1 MAISQAEAQPSGFL
15 DEEIAEFRSNRDL
28 IKEHLDTTQRL
39 LTESFSKALSPEFSA
54 KLQESLKFE
63 PVRQKVNQLYRGNQ
77 TGSSDSSKPCI
88 IIVGQTKSGKSSFIN
103 ELLGGTFVAQSQ
115 SPCTARVTRL
125 TYSDRIYVLVRSKTG
140 EQIGDVQYLEKPTIE
155 EDLVKLKDEDREND
169 ELISSTVEAGIKCEF
184 LRHGI
189 DIIDSPGLN
198 ENSSLDSLTLGA
210 IDSFLPIIIY
220 VIDSNSGITVAVQKD
235 LTTIK
240 KTVLGAEVFYLV
252 TKMDVSKDT
261 EQEANRPAQEIEEE
275 KAERV
280 FSKLQRL
287 GYISP
292 NETKEKCNK
301 FLCVSCWEVRRFRRK
316 KELMIKKN
324 KLDPEALKEM
334 ENSKWV
340 RRFEEVKTRILKF
353 AQDQFRNLIV
363 SSGGG
368 LRRIQS
374 EILTLFMDKAT
385 NIKESNLRKKKALY
399 QIKSLEQEIH
409 QQSKSI
415 VEKNRDELL
424 RQAGLFFAERK
435 PLILDEVRALKYSE
449 SVISADMSQKDIEK
463 KCVDEIHALINDRI
477 IASFCDFLKDGAL
490 RLCLQEFDDLKQ
502 KVAEYEKDV
511 EQTPAY
517 QVLKKTLLE
526 GYSLSSKDFLLG
538 PLNVII
544 FRIKHFVRQMVR
556 NPGLVLSISTPI
568 QDQKWKEY
576 QAEKYLGTISKEN
589 LVECLITSLKEWFEK
604 QHREFLDNIAS
615 SEQLVE
621 SCMKLT
627 EKERSEIK
635 TLYPRV
641 ARLHMLTM
649 DVISKYKYR
658 GFRIDTE
665 GNLGSGAQGEVFRV
679 LNESGEPALAAK
691 RIVSDEPSLDDIAT
705 EVYHSS
711 VLEHDNLVHVVG
723 VRLHKSK
730 PDEKRWTV
738 EIYMELMCCDAWNLM
753 QRHRLPVRQ
762 RLKIGL
768 ELAKA
773 LQFLHS
779 SELIHRDVKLAN
791 VLVSEDLRQVKLSDF
806 GLVKSTGFVNRTLVG
821 TPIYLAPELVRGESY
836 HTSADVFSLG
846 IALWY
851 LFEGTG
857 KRHPEYVEIMPSVG
871 AILLAGALDCRPTRL
886 PNMSDQLWDLMES
899 CWSGTPDSRPTAKA
913 AVESLQKIVDSLES

>member
-1 MAISQAEAQPSGFL
+1 MAIPQAEAQPIGFL

-54 KLQESLKFE
+54 KLKESLKFE

-155 EDLVKLKDEDREND
+155 EDLVKLKDKDRENK

-220 VIDSNSGITVAVQKD
+220 VIDSNTGITVAVQND
-235 LTTIK
+235 LTRIK
-240 KTVLGAEVFYLV
+240 QTVLGAEVFYLV

-261 EQEANRPAQEIEEE
+261 EQEANQTAQEIEEE

-280 FSKLQRL
+280 FSKLQSL
-287 GYISP
+287 KCISP
-292 NETKEKCNK
+292 NETKEKCSK
-301 FLCVSCWEVRRFRRK
+301 FLCVSCWKVRGFRRK

-385 NIKESNLRKKKALY
+385 NIKE
-399 QIKSLEQEIH
+399 
-409 QQSKSI
+409 
-415 VEKNRDELL
+415 
-424 RQAGLFFAERK
+424 
-435 PLILDEVRALKYSE
+435 
-449 SVISADMSQKDIEK
+449 
-463 KCVDEIHALINDRI
+463 I
-477 IASFCDFLKDGAL
+477 IASFCDFLKGGAL

-526 GYSLSSKDFLLG
+526 GYSLSSKDFL
-538 PLNVII
+538 
-544 FRIKHFVRQMVR
+544 
-556 NPGLVLSISTPI
+556 
-568 QDQKWKEY
+568 
-576 QAEKYLGTISKEN
+576 LGTISKEN

-711 VLEHDNLVHVVG
+711 VLEHENLVHVVG

-730 PDEKRWTV
+730 SDEKRWTV

-806 GLVKSTGFVNRTLVG
+806 GLMKSTGFVNRTLVG

-886 PNMSDQLWDLMES
+886 PNMSDQPDQLWDLMES
-899 CWSGTPDSRPTAKA
+899 CWSGTPDSRPTAEK
-913 AVESLQKIVDSLES
+913 AVESLQKIVDSLEPDRIPAYHSEKIEGITRMTERSSFCCISNSHEPDDEQLITLKSLELI

>member
-1 MAISQAEAQPSGFL
+1 MAISQAEAQPIGFL
-15 DEEIAEFRSNRDL
+15 DQELAEFRSNRDL

-39 LTESFSKALSPEFSA
+39 LTESFSKALSPEFSE

-63 PVRQKVNQLYRGNQ
+63 DVRQKVNQLYRGNQ

-220 VIDSNSGITVAVQKD
+220 VIDSNSGITIAVQKD

-261 EQEANRPAQEIEEE
+261 EQEANQPAQEIEEE

-292 NETKEKCNK
+292 NETRDTCNK
-301 FLCVSCWEVRRFRRK
+301 FLCVSCWKVRGFRRK

-363 SSGGG
+363 RSGPPTSKS
-368 LRRIQS
+368 RTCAR
-374 EILTLFMDKAT
+374 
-385 NIKESNLRKKKALY
+385 KALY
-399 QIKSLEQEIH
+399 QIKSLEQETY

-477 IASFCDFLKDGAL
+477 IASFFDFFKNHGLKG
-490 RLCLQEFDDLKQ
+490 FDLKNLM
-502 KVAEYEKDV
+502 AELEKDV
-511 EQTPAY
+511 NPTPAY
-517 QVLKKTLLE
+517 QVLKKTMLMSYSVSLE
-526 GYSLSSKDFLLG
+526 ELKLSC
-538 PLNVII
+538 N
-544 FRIKHFVRQMVR
+544 Q
-556 NPGLVLSISTPI
+556 
-568 QDQKWKEY
+568 QK
-576 QAEKYLGTISKEN
+576 I
-589 LVECLITSLKEWFEK
+589 LVERLITWLKEWLEK

-621 SCMKLT
+621 SGMKLT
-627 EKERSEIK
+627 EEERSEIK
-635 TLYPRV
+635 SLFPRV

-779 SELIHRDVKLAN
+779 SELIHRDLKLAN

-871 AILLAGALDCRPTRL
+871 AILLASALDCRPTRL

-899 CWSGTPDSRPTAKA
+899 CWSGTPDSRPTAEE

>member
-292 NETKEKCNK
+292 NETRDNATSSFASRVGK
-301 FLCVSCWEVRRFRRK
+301 RFRRK

-526 GYSLSSKDFLLG
+526 GYSLSSKDFL
-538 PLNVII
+538 
-544 FRIKHFVRQMVR
+544 
-556 NPGLVLSISTPI
+556 
-568 QDQKWKEY
+568 
-576 QAEKYLGTISKEN
+576 LGTISKEN

-899 CWSGTPDSRPTAKA
+899 CWSGTPDSRPTAEK

>member
-292 NETKEKCNK
+292 NETRDKCNK

-477 IASFCDFLKDGAL
+477 NCVIL
-490 RLCLQEFDDLKQ
+490 RLPQRWGSEIVPTGIRRLK
-502 KVAEYEKDV
+502 AESRRVRKGCGTDARVPGVKED
-511 EQTPAY
+511 ASRR
-517 QVLKKTLLE
+517 LLVVVK
-526 GYSLSSKDFLLG
+526 GLLIG
-538 PLNVII
+538 SFECYN
-544 FRIKHFVRQMVR
+544 
-556 NPGLVLSISTPI
+556 I
-568 QDQKWKEY
+568 QDKAFRETD
-576 QAEKYLGTISKEN
+576 GTISKEN

>member
-1 MAISQAEAQPSGFL
+1 MAIPQAEAQPIGFL

-54 KLQESLKFE
+54 KLKESLKFE

-155 EDLVKLKDEDREND
+155 EDLVKLKDKDRENK

-220 VIDSNSGITVAVQKD
+220 VIDSNTGITVAVQND
-235 LTTIK
+235 LTRIK
-240 KTVLGAEVFYLV
+240 QTVLGAEVFYLV

-261 EQEANRPAQEIEEE
+261 EQEANQTAQEIEEE

-280 FSKLQRL
+280 FSKLQSL
-287 GYISP
+287 KCISP
-292 NETKEKCNK
+292 NETKEKCSK
-301 FLCVSCWEVRRFRRK
+301 FLCVSCWKVRGFRRK

-409 QQSKSI
+409 KQSKSI

-449 SVISADMSQKDIEK
+449 SVITADMSRKDIEK

-477 IASFCDFLKDGAL
+477 IASFCDFLKGGAL

-526 GYSLSSKDFLLG
+526 GYSLSSKDFL
-538 PLNVII
+538 
-544 FRIKHFVRQMVR
+544 
-556 NPGLVLSISTPI
+556 
-568 QDQKWKEY
+568 
-576 QAEKYLGTISKEN
+576 LGTISKEN

-658 GFRIDTE
+658 
-665 GNLGSGAQGEVFRV
+665 
-679 LNESGEPALAAK
+679 
-691 RIVSDEPSLDDIAT
+691 
-705 EVYHSS
+705 
-711 VLEHDNLVHVVG
+711 
-723 VRLHKSK
+723 
-730 PDEKRWTV
+730 
-738 EIYMELMCCDAWNLM
+738 
-753 QRHRLPVRQ
+753 
-762 RLKIGL
+762 
-768 ELAKA
+768 
-773 LQFLHS
+773 
-779 SELIHRDVKLAN
+779 
-791 VLVSEDLRQVKLSDF
+791 
-806 GLVKSTGFVNRTLVG
+806 
-821 TPIYLAPELVRGESY
+821 
-836 HTSADVFSLG
+836 
-846 IALWY
+846 
-851 LFEGTG
+851 
-857 KRHPEYVEIMPSVG
+857 
-871 AILLAGALDCRPTRL
+871 
-886 PNMSDQLWDLMES
+886 
-899 CWSGTPDSRPTAKA
+899 
-913 AVESLQKIVDSLES
+913 

>member
-1 MAISQAEAQPSGFL
+1 MFRPVKNESLKLSFQNALAMSDVDSLEKEIS
-15 DEEIAEFRSNRDL
+15 EFHINRDL
-28 IKEHLDTTQRL
+28 ISEQLESTQALLDGPIASSL
-39 LTESFSKALSPEFSA
+39 SVESSEELKQ
-54 KLQESLKFE
+54 KLQLPTLTKAIK
-63 PVRQKVNQLYRGNQ
+63 RLYRGNE
-77 TGSSDSSKPCI
+77 TGSKDDSKPCI

-210 IDSFLPIIIY
+210 IDSFLPINHLRHRLELGHHNCQI
-220 VIDSNSGITVAVQKD
+220 
-235 LTTIK
+235 
-240 KTVLGAEVFYLV
+240 GAEVFYLI
-252 TKMDVSKDT
+252 TKMDVSRETAVESSSTT
-261 EQEANRPAQEIEEE
+261 EQIEEE

-292 NETKEKCNK
+292 NETRDTCNK

-399 QIKSLEQEIH
+399 QIKSLEQETT
-409 QQSKSI
+409 SS
-415 VEKNRDELL
+415 L
-424 RQAGLFFAERK
+424 RASWRKIETSCLFFAERK

-490 RLCLQEFDDLKQ
+490 KTCQNDFDRS
-502 KVAEYEKDV
+502 V
-511 EQTPAY
+511 
-517 QVLKKTLLE
+517 
-526 GYSLSSKDFLLG
+526 
-538 PLNVII
+538 
-544 FRIKHFVRQMVR
+544 
-556 NPGLVLSISTPI
+556 
-568 QDQKWKEY
+568 
-576 QAEKYLGTISKEN
+576 SKEN
-589 LVECLITSLKEWFEK
+589 LVDCLITSLNGWFEN
-604 QHREFLDNIAS
+604 QHREFVEKITS

-621 SCMKLT
+621 KSMKLT
-627 EKERSEIK
+627 EKERSDIK
-635 TLYPRV
+635 ALYPRV
-641 ARLHMLTM
+641 ARLHLLTM
-649 DVISKYKYR
+649 DVTSKYKFR

-665 GNLGSGAQGEVFRV
+665 GKLGSAAQCDMFRV
-679 LNESGEPALAAK
+679 LNEIGEPTLAAK
-691 RIVSDEPSLDDIAT
+691 RIISCETSLDDIAT

-711 VLEHDNLVHVVG
+711 AFEHPNLVHVVG
-723 VRLHKSK
+723 VRLHKRR
-730 PDEKRWTV
+730 PEENWYTV
-738 EIYMELMCCDAWNLM
+738 EIYMELMLCDAWTLM
-753 QRHRLPVRQ
+753 QRYSLPVKQ

-768 ELAKA
+768 RIATS

-779 SELIHRDVKLAN
+779 SELVHQDVALSNVWVNEDLNKVKLAPFGI
-791 VLVSEDLRQVKLSDF
+791 VKCYSHNNQQTTSIP
-806 GLVKSTGFVNRTLVG
+806 V
-821 TPIYLAPELVRGESY
+821 YLAPEIATGRSSPDAS
-836 HTSADVFSLG
+836 TDVFSLG

-857 KRHPEYVEIMPSVG
+857 RRHPEYVELLPSFGPIQLPG
-871 AILLAGALDCRPTRL
+871 AQDRRPKRL
-886 PNMSDQLWDLMES
+886 PGMPDQLWSLMER
-899 CWSGTPDSRPTAKA
+899 CWSGTPDSRPSAESA
-913 AVESLQKIVDSLES
+913 ADSLRQIVDSLN